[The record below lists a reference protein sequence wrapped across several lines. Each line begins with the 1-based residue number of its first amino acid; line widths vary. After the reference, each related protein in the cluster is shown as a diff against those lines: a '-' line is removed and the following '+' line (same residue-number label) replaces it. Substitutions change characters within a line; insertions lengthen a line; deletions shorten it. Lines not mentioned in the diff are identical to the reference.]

1 MIFTNKKT
9 GDVRKLVKEGNAII
23 LLMRDGEGWDL
34 LSENVSDSE
43 LTAQAFLKYLM
54 LWHKDKGYERVECA

>member
-43 LTAQAFLKYLM
+43 ITAQAFLKYLM
-54 LWHKDKGYERVECA
+54 LWHKDKGYERE

>member
-43 LTAQAFLKYLM
+43 ITAQAFLKYLM
-54 LWHKDKGYERVECA
+54 LWHKDKGYERAE

>member
-23 LLMRDGEGWDL
+23 LLMRDGEGWEL

-54 LWHKDKGYERVECA
+54 LWHKDKGYERVD

>member
-1 MIFTNKKT
+1 MMIFTNKKT

-54 LWHKDKGYERVECA
+54 LWHKDKGYERQS

>member
-1 MIFTNKKT
+1 MVFTNKKT

-43 LTAQAFLKYLM
+43 ITAQAFLKYLM
-54 LWHKDKGYERVECA
+54 LWHKDKGYERVD

>member
-1 MIFTNKKT
+1 MMIFTNKKT

-43 LTAQAFLKYLM
+43 ITAQAFLRYLM
-54 LWHKDKGYERVECA
+54 LWHKDKGYERVE

>member
-43 LTAQAFLKYLM
+43 ITAQAFLKYLM
-54 LWHKDKGYERVECA
+54 LWHKDKGYERQS

>member
-23 LLMRDGEGWDL
+23 LLMRDGEGWEL
-34 LSENVSDSE
+34 LSENASDSE

-54 LWHKDKGYERVECA
+54 L

>member
-9 GDVRKLVKEGNAII
+9 GDVRKLVREGNAII

-54 LWHKDKGYERVECA
+54 LWHKDKGYERVE

>member
-23 LLMRDGEGWDL
+23 ILMRDGEGWDL

-43 LTAQAFLKYLM
+43 ITAQAFLKYLM
-54 LWHKDKGYERVECA
+54 LWHKDKGYERVDM

>member
-23 LLMRDGEGWDL
+23 MLMRDGEGWDL

-43 LTAQAFLKYLM
+43 ITAQAFLKYLM
-54 LWHKDKGYERVECA
+54 LWHKDKGYERVE

>member
-23 LLMRDGEGWDL
+23 VLIRDGEGWDI
-34 LSENVSDSE
+34 LSETASDSE

-54 LWHKDKGYERVECA
+54 LWHKDKGYERVE

>member
-54 LWHKDKGYERVECA
+54 LWHKDKGYERQS